1 MMIRLISLV
10 ILYFPLLLL
19 GQTKGLKLGET
30 MAFPTM
36 SPVIRNATPTLAW
49 DSVKSDLII
58 LDFLMTSCS
67 SCIEALPTNQKL
79 QHLFG
84 DQIKIVPVTFEKKE
98 QVERFWN
105 NNDYTKSNTLP
116 VVVEDR
122 DLKNLFP
129 HQGVSHLVWIKN
141 KKVLAITAGDM
152 LTEKNIWQAL
162 SSDNLSEWP
171 IKDDF
176 FVSDTTGKKQ
186 EDGYYSRF
194 DGYLNGAKMQYA
206 LDTVGE
212 HVRFRA
218 VNVTPIPLFLYLYAS
233 IRELPLM
240 KKERIKL
247 AVADS
252 TRFMKPKDES
262 QSIWMKNNAFTYESV
277 WPISMGKGELVNA
290 IIADLANRLRVD
302 VSLVDLPAAVWQ
314 VAKIKKKKNRYT
326 DAKKE
331 GMPLKFWLTLFEI
344 NYPQFP
350 PILIADNEMEVID
363 TENVLDF
370 EGLRTALKKN
380 NLSLQKTTKS
390 ILSLQIKEIR

>member
-1 MMIRLISLV
+1 MKRFISLV
-10 ILYFPLLLL
+10 ILYFPFLLL

-30 MAFPTM
+30 MTFPAM
-36 SPVIRNATPTLAW
+36 SPVIRNAAPTLVW
-49 DSVKSDLII
+49 DSVKSDLIV

-67 SCIEALPTNQKL
+67 SCIEALPKNQKL
-79 QHLFG
+79 QQLFG
-84 DQIKIVPVTFEKKE
+84 NRIKIVPVTFERKE

-105 NNDYTKSNTLP
+105 NNDYAKSNTLP

-122 DLKNLFP
+122 NLKNLFP
-129 HQGVSHLVWIKN
+129 HQGVSHLVWIKD

-152 LTEKNIWQAL
+152 LTEKNIQQAL
-162 SSDNLSEWP
+162 SSDDLKEWP
-171 IKDDF
+171 LKDDF
-176 FVSDTTGKKQ
+176 FVPDTTRKKQ

-206 LDTVGE
+206 LDTVGDQ
-212 HVRFRA
+212 VRFRA
-218 VNVTPIPLFLYLYAS
+218 VNVTPIPLFLYLYGS

-247 AVADS
+247 AVADA
-252 TRFMKPKDES
+252 TRFIEPKDES
-262 QSIWMKNNAFTYESV
+262 QSLWMKNNAFTYESV
-277 WPISMGKGELVNA
+277 WPISMGKEELINA

-302 VSLVDLPAAVWQ
+302 VSLVDLPSEVWQ
-314 VAKIKKKKNRYT
+314 VAKIKKKKDSYT

-331 GMPLKFWLTLFEI
+331 GMPIKFWLTLFEI

-350 PILIADNEMEVID
+350 PILITGDEMEVIE
-363 TENVLDF
+363 TENVSDF
-370 EGLRTALKKN
+370 EGLRAALKKN
-380 NLSLQKTTKS
+380 DFSLQKTTKS

>member
-1 MMIRLISLV
+1 MMKRFISLV

-30 MAFPTM
+30 MTFPAM
-36 SPVIRNATPTLAW
+36 SPVIRNASPTLVW
-49 DSVKSDLII
+49 DSVKSDLIV

-67 SCIEALPTNQKL
+67 SCIEALPKNQKL
-79 QHLFG
+79 QQLFG
-84 DQIKIVPVTFEKKE
+84 DRIKIVPVTFERKE

-105 NNDYTKSNTLP
+105 KNDYTKSNTLP

-141 KKVLAITAGDM
+141 NKVLAITAGDM
-152 LTEKNIWQAL
+152 LTEKNILQAL
-162 SSDNLSEWP
+162 SSDDLKEWP

-176 FVSDTTGKKQ
+176 FVSDTTGKIMG
-186 EDGYYSRF
+186 DGFYSRF
-194 DGYLNGAKMQYA
+194 DGYVNGAKLQYA

-212 HVRFRA
+212 QVRFRA

-247 AVADS
+247 AVTDS
-252 TRFMKPKDES
+252 TRFIEPTDES
-262 QSIWMKNNAFTYESV
+262 QSIWMKNNAFTYESI
-277 WPISMGKGELVNA
+277 WPISMGKEELINA
-290 IIADLANRLRVD
+290 IIADLANRLRLN
-302 VSLVDLPAAVWQ
+302 VSLVDLPAEVWQ
-314 VAKIKKKKNRYT
+314 VAKIKKKKNNGGDT
-326 DAKKE
+326 KKE

-344 NYPQFP
+344 NYPQLP
-350 PILIADNEMEVID
+350 PILIAGNEMELIE
-363 TENVLDF
+363 TENVSDF
-370 EGLRTALKKN
+370 DGLRAALKKN
-380 NLSLQKTTKS
+380 NFSLQKTTKS
-390 ILSLQIKEIR
+390 ILSLRITEIR

>member
-30 MAFPTM
+30 MTFPAM

-49 DSVKSDLII
+49 DSVKSDLIV

-152 LTEKNIWQAL
+152 LTEKNIRQAL

-206 LDTVGE
+206 LDTVGV